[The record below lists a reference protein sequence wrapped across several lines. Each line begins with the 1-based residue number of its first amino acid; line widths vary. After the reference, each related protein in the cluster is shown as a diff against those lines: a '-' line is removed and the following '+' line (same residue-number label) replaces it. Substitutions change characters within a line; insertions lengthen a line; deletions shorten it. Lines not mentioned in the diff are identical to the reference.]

1 MGAITMKYTLIKC
14 GKLYDGIHDELFDNR
29 EILVEDK
36 IIKEVGENL
45 EVPEG
50 AEVIDLSHLTVTP
63 GMIDAH
69 MHTPFFDWH
78 DVYADTVFNSD
89 GYRALAAYHCAEK
102 SLYAGFTT
110 IRSIGWFK
118 EAFELDVKRAINEG
132 YLPGARMVVAP
143 HLLGTTG
150 SHGDLTQ
157 TVRSNPDLMDYMEKV
172 QYHGT
177 GNGPDFFR
185 AAVRRDVKLGADF
198 IKIMATGGYATP
210 NDDPEDIQ
218 MSDAEFEAI
227 FSTAKELGITVTAHV
242 YGPELMQKLI
252 GFGIDGMEHGSMMDE
267 KTAAMIEDAG
277 IYLVPTF
284 CPYQDCIENDEETML
299 KKAKPFHDKLHFYQD
314 RMIAGRKVILDS
326 KIKLGYGTDFVTIH
340 NNYESGWEYAAWVR
354 SMKMY
359 YDDVDPFRILRAAT
373 KTNAEICQVDKY
385 TGTIEPGKY
394 ADISGWKL
402 DIYDENF
409 LRSCG
414 FVMKEGVTYPAEDHT
429 ETIGGRI

>member
-1 MGAITMKYTLIKC
+1 MKYIKIKC
-14 GKLYDGIHDELFDNR
+14 GKLYDGLQNALQKNM

-36 IIKEVGENL
+36 FIKEVGHDL
-45 EVPEG
+45 PCPEG
-50 AEVIDLSHLTVTP
+50 TEIIDLSHLTVTP
-63 GMIDAH
+63 GMIDSH
-69 MHTPFFDWH
+69 VHTPFFDWK

-118 EAFELDVKRAINEG
+118 ESYELDVKRAINEG

-157 TVRSNPDLMDYMEKV
+157 TVRNNPVLMDWMRTKQYM
-172 QYHGT
+172 GT

-185 AAVRRDVKLGADF
+185 AAVRRDKALGADF

-218 MSDAEFEAI
+218 MSDEEFKAL
-227 FSTAKELGITVTAHV
+227 FDTAHELNVPVTAHV
-242 YGPELMQKLI
+242 YGPRLMQKLI
-252 GFGIDGMEHGSMMDE
+252 GYNITGMEHGSMMDE
-267 KTAAMIEDAG
+267 ETAHMFEETG
-277 IYLVPTF
+277 TYLVPTF
-284 CPYQDCIENDEETML
+284 CPYQDCIEDDEETMS
-299 KKAKPFHDKLHFYQD
+299 KKSKPFHDKLHFYQQ
-314 RMIAGRKVILDS
+314 RMIAGRSVILNS
-326 KIKLGYGTDFVTIH
+326 NIKLGYGTDFVTIH

-359 YDDVDPFRILRAAT
+359 LGAVDPFRILKAAT
-373 KTNAEICQVDKY
+373 KTNAEICGVDKI
-385 TGTIEPGKY
+385 TGALEPGKY

-402 DIYDENF
+402 DINDENF

-414 FVMKEGVTYPAEDHT
+414 FVMKEGQTYQSEDHSQL
-429 ETIGGRI
+429 IGGRI